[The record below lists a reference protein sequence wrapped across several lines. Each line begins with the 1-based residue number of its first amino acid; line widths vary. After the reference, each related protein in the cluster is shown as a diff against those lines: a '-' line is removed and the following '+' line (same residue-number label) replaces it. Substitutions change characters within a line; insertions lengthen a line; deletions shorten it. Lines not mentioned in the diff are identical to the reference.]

1 MFLYI
6 HVVVMLNNIM
16 CNIIDMEFYSDGD
29 GASTRCPQFYTIEDV
44 QGNLGKLGQRK
55 KVFIWFVPS
64 RHIGD
69 SITASG
75 ALETRIFLFSRHLTT
90 YGFDVKVDL
99 SITVNHTS
107 DADWAS
113 WTNREMS
120 QADWIICVCSQSL
133 YTMFNNATDPSEI
146 HSLNTKATFSYRIVH
161 NIVLNG
167 TTSKVIPVILQQED
181 DNLLFVPPTL
191 RDPKNILR
199 IFEDSPFNVK
209 KIDGDL
215 ERLICHMAGINRM
228 KLRVAENNH
237 HQGFVKLSSKI
248 PQS

>member
-1 MFLYI
+1 M
-6 HVVVMLNNIM
+6 NNIGTYIV
-16 CNIIDMEFYSDGD
+16 CLIDMECYPDGMYAD
-29 GASTRCPQFYTIEDV
+29 CASTKSPLFDTIEDV
-44 QGNLGKLGQRK
+44 QSNLGKLGQRK

-69 SITASG
+69 SVTTTG

-99 SITVNHTS
+99 PTTVNHTS
-107 DADWAS
+107 EADWAFRTS
-113 WTNREMS
+113 HEMS
-120 QADWIICVCSQSL
+120 QAEWIICVCSQSL
-133 YTMFNNATDPSEI
+133 YAMFNNATDPSEI
-146 HSLNTKATFSYRIVH
+146 HSLNTKATFSYRTLY
-161 NIVLNG
+161 NQLLNDA
-167 TTSKVIPVILQQED
+167 SLKVIPVILLQED
-181 DNLLFVPPTL
+181 NNFLFVPPTL

-228 KLRVAENNH
+228 KLRVTENNH